1 MKMWWQIQTCISV
14 APFDLVDLL
23 RPEWEWDVVICRAVL
38 HLISVT
44 TGNVFILRV
53 KWEERWRPRW
63 GSGGTRPRRSGS
75 PPSHRGSTRYW
86 GTEDSRSA
94 DPRRRLPPPCR
105 TASLSVRATATA
117 SLTGSW
123 PTPGAATASSGTT
136 APTPSRA
143 ASRASASGQT
153 RAGGVT
159 WPPWPRCPQC
169 RAPAPPARGGRE
181 VMICDVF
188 VWIENFTC
196 KFLAVRASRL
206 AIRISDSQFM
216 LHNYHIKFSWW
227 KLWQDEWRQINKNDH
242 EQPEQDG

>member
-1 MKMWWQIQTCISV
+1 MANTNLHFCRTFWSCG
-14 APFDLVDLL
+14 LVKT
-23 RPEWEWDVVICRAVL
+23 WV
-38 HLISVT
+38 
-44 TGNVFILRV
+44 RV
-53 KWEERWRPRW
+53 RCCYLQSSPSSDIGDHRKCFYPPCEVKERWRPRW

-86 GTEDSRSA
+86 GTGDSRSA

-159 WPPWPRCPQC
+159 WPPWPPCPQC

-216 LHNYHIKFSWW
+216 LHNCHVKFSWW